1 MLLENNNISFEAK
14 LPNTRQTILETFGPK
29 EEPITD
35 DFMRYIKDTSKSIG
49 RNTGGEDPAFG
60 SLTDIREI
68 HNSKSEELYLAAAKT
83 ENENSII
90 ILPNEEVSSH
100 RSISPQQIS
109 KFNESNGCLHF
120 REDEFENK
128 ENIHLEELSKL
139 KSISNE
145 LHTVDSNSVSGQK
158 MESSSEDTK
167 SLIPN
172 HLITDR
178 KYSSMSKTNSEN
190 EQKPISSIDGVRPV
204 NVEMFTVILKSKPTK
219 LIQKTDS

>member
-1 MLLENNNISFEAK
+1 MLLENSNISFEAK
-14 LPNTRQTILETFGPK
+14 LPNTRQTILETFGPN

-35 DFMRYIKDTSKSIG
+35 DFIRYIKDMSASIET
-49 RNTGGEDPAFG
+49 NTEGEDPAFG

-83 ENENSII
+83 ENENTII
-90 ILPNEEVSSH
+90 ILPNEKVSSH

-109 KFNESNGCLHF
+109 KYNETDGCLHF

-139 KSISNE
+139 NSISNE
-145 LHTVDSNSVSGQK
+145 LHTADFNSLSNQK
-158 MESSSEDTK
+158 MESSSRNTK

-172 HLITDR
+172 NLINDR
-178 KYSSMSKTNSEN
+178 KCSSMSKTNSEN

-219 LIQKTDS
+219 CIHKTDS